1 MKKENTMMSR
11 GERTLQFRRTLESAL
26 QARRWTQARLAQRLG
41 VSQPTIGNWL
51 RGRYVPTPDE
61 VFAMER
67 VLAMVPGEL
76 AIHLGYVPA
85 ACDSLL
91 GRLVAHLLGS
101 ADGREILADVARPAG
116 DRASGHAA

>member
-1 MKKENTMMSR
+1 MMSR
-11 GERTLQFRRTLESAL
+11 SEKTLQFRRTLESAL
-26 QARRWTQARLAQRLG
+26 RRRRWTQARLARRLG

-61 VFAMER
+61 VFAMEQA
-67 VLAMVPGEL
+67 LAIAPGEL
-76 AIHLGYVPA
+76 AIHLGYIPA

-101 ADGREILADVARPAG
+101 ADGREILAGVARSTRG
-116 DRASGHAA
+116 ASAHAA